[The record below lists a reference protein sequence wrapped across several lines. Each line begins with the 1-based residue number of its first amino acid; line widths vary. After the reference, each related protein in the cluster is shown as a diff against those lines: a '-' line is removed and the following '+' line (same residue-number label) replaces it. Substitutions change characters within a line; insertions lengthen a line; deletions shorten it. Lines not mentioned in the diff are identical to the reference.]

1 MGIAGTN
8 SQRGGRLAVAGF
20 PFASASFAPSS
31 LIRLALGVGM
41 AALALPIPAQAQ
53 LFGNSSPSFAPS
65 PLRPPGDVPSA
76 PPSSPQNAPTA
87 APAAPSGSAAP
98 KGPMLQSLTPSNVQL
113 HSGPATVATIPAV
126 PAGQGALA
134 VTARFG
140 RDLPQINGG
149 LHWRVYRTEQ
159 NGAPRLV
166 KEDKGPTP
174 TFVLPPGAYV
184 VSVGFGLA
192 NVTKAVQLRA
202 ETMKDV
208 IEIPAGGLRI
218 EGRVGDVKIPAGQIS
233 FDLYKGSQFEPGDKR
248 PLATAIMTGD
258 VVLVP
263 EGTYHIVSNYGDAN
277 ATVRSDIRV
286 QAGKLTDT
294 TINHRAAII
303 TLKLVNERGGEAR
316 ANTQWSVLTPG
327 GDVIKESIGAF
338 PRVILAE
345 GEYRVVARNDNRT
358 YEDGFRVVNGVDRE
372 VEVVAR

>member
-1 MGIAGTN
+1 MRIAGTRTG
-8 SQRGGRLAVAGF
+8 SAAQLLLAV
-20 PFASASFAPSS
+20 
-31 LIRLALGVGM
+31 GVWL
-41 AALALPIPAQAQ
+41 AALPAAAGAQ
-53 LFGNSSPSFAPS
+53 SFDGM
-65 PLRPPGDVPSA
+65 LRPPNNVPSVPGTPAQTVAPAPNPA
-76 PPSSPQNAPTA
+76 PPGSS
-87 APAAPSGSAAP
+87 SVP
-98 KGPMLQSLTPSNVQL
+98 KGPMLQSLPPVASP
-113 HSGPATVATIPAV
+113 GPAAAPGIQAHVMPAV

-134 VTARFG
+134 VSARFG
-140 RDLPQINGG
+140 RDLPAINGG

-159 NGAPRLV
+159 NGIPRIV
-166 KEDKGPTP
+166 KEEKGPTP

-184 VSVGFGLA
+184 VNVGFGLA
-192 NVTKAVQLRA
+192 SVTKAVQLRA
-202 ETMKDV
+202 ETMRDV
-208 IEIPAGGLRI
+208 FEIPAGGLRI
-218 EGRVGDVKIPAGQIS
+218 EGRVGDAKIPPGQIS

-248 PLATAIMTGD
+248 PIATAIMTGD

-286 QAGKLTDT
+286 QVSKLTDT

-345 GEYRVVARNDNRT
+345 GEYRAIARNDSKT
-358 YEDGFRVVNGVDRE
+358 YEREFRVVNGVDGE
-372 VEVVAR
+372 VEVIAR